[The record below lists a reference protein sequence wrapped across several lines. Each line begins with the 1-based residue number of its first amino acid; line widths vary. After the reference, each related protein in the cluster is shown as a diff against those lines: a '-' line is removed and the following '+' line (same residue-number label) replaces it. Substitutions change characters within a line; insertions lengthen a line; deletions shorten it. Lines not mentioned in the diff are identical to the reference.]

1 MARVM
6 LTASCITQLHVTPTQ
21 RVYILRCWS
30 PSYKLILF
38 TCSKSLQIVSGH
50 LELHVKIS
58 FTTFAFWF
66 RAYIA
71 LTIKRSCQGWR
82 WRTSG
87 PRSLNLGHFLSSQ
100 TSCNMWIKMR
110 GLDWLQNLS
119 HDGVVEGRGLFGAE
133 DLDESQFGWQGA
145 KDSWGLISRPL
156 FPGCTAHVPLH
167 KHLSPQNS
175 SRAHICLHEASWAWR
190 CTWNFGDQRLSTP
203 WVIT

>member
-71 LTIKRSCQGWR
+71 LIIKRSCQGWR
-82 WRTSG
+82 WRTSC

-145 KDSWGLISRPL
+145 KDSRGSSAGLCSLAAQPMSHFTSIWVPRTAPGLTSVFMKHHEPGGAPGIS
-156 FPGCTAHVPLH
+156 
-167 KHLSPQNS
+167 
-175 SRAHICLHEASWAWR
+175 
-190 CTWNFGDQRLSTP
+190 
-203 WVIT
+203 VIKGYQHPES